1 MFSLPK
7 RVAFAAVLKLW
18 PSMAPNVF
26 PPLKPRKATEWASR
40 QEAIGYL
47 RHRGMFR
54 EFSPESLDY
63 FLKHGLKSSSSGIN
77 GDKEVGGGDGGDG
90 GDGAVELMFPA
101 ESEAALFKTA
111 PMDVEFLS
119 PSMIGLYGGGGGG
132 GQHAPTPPGHLLYS
146 GEFPFIGRGDVA
158 SLRKRLGASLRFRAA
173 PGGHFLPLH
182 DPRCFADLVVRSLD
196 ADV

>member
-7 RVAFAAVLKLW
+7 RVVFAAVLKLW

-26 PPLKPRKATEWASR
+26 PPLKPRKVTEWASR

-77 GDKEVGGGDGGDG
+77 GDKKLGDDDDDDD
-90 GDGAVELMFPA
+90 DGAVELMFPA

-111 PMDVEFLS
+111 PMDVAFLS
-119 PSMIGLYGGGGGG
+119 PSMMGLYGGGGH
-132 GQHAPTPPGHLLYS
+132 HAPTPPGHFFYS

-182 DPRCFADLVVRSLD
+182 DPHCFADLVVCSLD
-196 ADV
+196 EDV